1 MGYQILP
8 VVAFPHT
15 TDTFEIFDTAP
26 GCVQLVPATNAALR
40 ARDESL
46 PPHATTVANN
56 AVTTT
61 PVFHMRAKRATTS
74 TFTRIWVHQN
84 GL

>member
-1 MGYQILP
+1 MLP
-8 VVAFPHT
+8 VIVFAHT
-15 TDTFEIFDTAP
+15 TDTFDIFDTAP
-26 GCVQLVPATNAALR
+26 GFVQLVPATNAALR

-46 PPHATTVANN
+46 LPHATTVASN

-61 PVFHMRAKRATTS
+61 PVFHMCVKRATTS